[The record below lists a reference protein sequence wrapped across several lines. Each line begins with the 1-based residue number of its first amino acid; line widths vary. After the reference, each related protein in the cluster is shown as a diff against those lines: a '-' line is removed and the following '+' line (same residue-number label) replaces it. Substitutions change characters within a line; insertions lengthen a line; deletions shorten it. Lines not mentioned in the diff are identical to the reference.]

1 MLLLLKAVD
10 TAAKILSVHS
20 NKSLGPKCHV
30 HQKLAA
36 NEKCTSQAMKDSTT
50 FNQVGQLEVPG
61 SPPSAMPCFSC
72 LPGGHETLE
81 KVKDSIKETVKRH
94 LNCVSQ
100 LSSLSWISTCFPG
113 EDGPV
118 LQMVDD
124 TTEIPG
130 DLHQSLLCAAKQVK
144 SSKSGQ
150 HLPYRQQNGDLVLRL
165 TEIAR
170 RERAQELKF
179 ASLGE
184 ERQIGSLVKLGDL
197 EKGQDLN
204 NLQGY
209 ISGWDENRKR
219 FGVIL
224 EDGTAIALQEKNL
237 KDPDQ
242 VSSPFE
248 ALDQFHETC
257 KRRAEKEL
265 KKLKM
270 LK

>member
-1 MLLLLKAVD
+1 MPC
-10 TAAKILSVHS
+10 TSETS
-20 NKSLGPKCHV
+20 WQ
-30 HQKLAA
+30 QKAA

-100 LSSLSWISTCFPG
+100 LSRLSWISTCFPG
-113 EDGPV
+113 DDGPL

-124 TTEIPG
+124 TTEIPS

-170 RERAQELKF
+170 
-179 ASLGE
+179 
-184 ERQIGSLVKLGDL
+184 
-197 EKGQDLN
+197 
-204 NLQGY
+204 
-209 ISGWDENRKR
+209 
-219 FGVIL
+219 
-224 EDGTAIALQEKNL
+224 
-237 KDPDQ
+237 
-242 VSSPFE
+242 
-248 ALDQFHETC
+248 
-257 KRRAEKEL
+257 
-265 KKLKM
+265 
-270 LK
+270 